1 MNHLAINNSFAHR
14 LALITDEQRAAY
26 LQEAESRVE
35 SKPYQVI
42 NNKAIIPITGVIS
55 QDVFDIWFF
64 GGTNPAEILSQIKQA
79 EQDESVNEISFYI
92 DSPGGAVSLI
102 QEIAKVISNSK
113 KKTSA
118 YVVDIAASGSYWI
131 ASAAQAI
138 WCAETAEVGSV
149 GAVVMVI
156 RHDDKNGVVEF
167 ISAQSPLKRVDPET
181 NSGRSEYQRQADDI
195 AEIFIKEVASNRNKN
210 IEYVLENF
218 GQGGMLIAH
227 RARSAGMVDHI
238 STFENFI
245 NSEEVSL
252 MADDF
257 KAALENM
264 NNRIGT
270 IEAAQT
276 KAAEPDI
283 KSPEEIRAEAIK
295 ATMASQQKL
304 ASDMR
309 NVAILGGQPAET
321 ALNYFAEGKTLDE
334 FQQFCLDE
342 KAKMSQKT
350 AVHSGVNPDVAGA
363 GLDDF
368 AKFDLDEE
376 EVV

>member
-1 MNHLAINNSFAHR
+1 MNHLAINNNFAHR

-42 NNKAIIPITGVIS
+42 NGKAIIPITGVIS
-55 QDVFDIWFF
+55 QDIFDLWFF

-79 EQDESVNEISFYI
+79 EKDEAVNEISLYI
-92 DSPGGAVSLI
+92 NSPGGAVSLI
-102 QEIAKVISNSK
+102 QEIAKAISNSK
-113 KKTSA
+113 EKTSA

-131 ASAAQAI
+131 ASAAQSI

-149 GAVVMVI
+149 GAVVMVL
-156 RHDDKNGVVEF
+156 RHDDKSGVVEF
-167 ISAQSPLKRVDPET
+167 ISALSPLKRVDPET

-195 AEIFIKEVASNRNKN
+195 AEIFINEVASNRGKDTQ
-210 IEYVLENF
+210 YVLENF

-227 RARSAGMVDHI
+227 RARSAGMVDEI

-264 NNRIGT
+264 SNRMGK

-276 KAAEPDI
+276 KAVEPDV
-283 KSPEEIRAEAIK
+283 KSPEEIRDEAIR
-295 ATMASQQKL
+295 ATMTRQQKL
-304 ASDMR
+304 ASDMH

-321 ALNYFAEGKTLDE
+321 VLSYFKEGKTLEE

-342 KAKMSQKT
+342 KAKKSKKT

-368 AKFDLDEE
+368 SKFDLEE